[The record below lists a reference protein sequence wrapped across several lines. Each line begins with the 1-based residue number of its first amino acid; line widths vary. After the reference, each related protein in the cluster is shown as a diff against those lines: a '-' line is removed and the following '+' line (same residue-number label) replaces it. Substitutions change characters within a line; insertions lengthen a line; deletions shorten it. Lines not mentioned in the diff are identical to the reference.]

1 MPHRA
6 MLRGALGAAILLS
19 PLPCRGD
26 PPRAAV
32 FAFEL
37 DDTSLQGALQGSD
50 AADLSRLRNL
60 DAQLA
65 TLLMQSGKYQPVP
78 VAAEP
83 RQPSRRTCGGCEIDA
98 ARNADAQVSIIGWVQ
113 KVSNLILNINVV
125 VRDVATGRRIGGG
138 SVDIR
143 GDTDESWTRGLAYL
157 MRNRIL
163 IPAAAE

>member
-1 MPHRA
+1 M
-6 MLRGALGAAILLS
+6 RGSAA
-19 PLPCRGD
+19 PL
-26 PPRAAV
+26 RAAV
-32 FAFEL
+32 FGFEL
-37 DDTSLQGALQGSD
+37 DDTSLQGALQGSNPG
-50 AADLSRLRNL
+50 DLARLRDL

-65 TLLMQSGKYQPVP
+65 TLLAQSGKYAPVP
-78 VAAEP
+78 VAPDP
-83 RQPSRRTCGGCEIDA
+83 RQPSRRTCDGCEIDA
-98 ARNADAQVSIIGWVQ
+98 ARNADTQVSIIGWVQ

-163 IPAAAE
+163 IPPAARVTAP